1 MLIMSPSASSRN
13 QPLTIG
19 LGHCAYTAEVINFW
33 HESKSSEGLDSASV
47 SVGLG
52 WHPRISIS
60 TKFPGDTDAA
70 GPGTSL

>member
-1 MLIMSPSASSRN
+1 MSASALSRN

-19 LGHCAYTAEVINFW
+19 LGHCAYTAEMIKFW
-33 HESKSSEGLDSASV
+33 HESKSSEGLDSVSV

-60 TKFPGDTDAA
+60 IEFPGDTDAA
-70 GPGTSL
+70 GPGTPL